1 MTTENKY
8 HSRVGDDNI
17 YQAQEGEYLIVSD
30 IPPSRAHLHEGLGIY
45 ELGFKGLSVSLYHSV
60 LNLLVYSLLTLTW
73 IYLWFPTFASFSS
86 LLGAPTPSP
95 G

>member
-45 ELGFKGLSVSLYHSV
+45 ELRLNRFFRFLSTTVFVNAHLDLFVVPYFRELLFSPWLPHPLARVS
-60 LNLLVYSLLTLTW
+60 
-73 IYLWFPTFASFSS
+73 
-86 LLGAPTPSP
+86 
-95 G
+95 

>member
-45 ELGFKGLSVSLYHSV
+45 ELGLIGLSVSLYLDSIVPSLSLSGQPRIKPSV
-60 LNLLVYSLLTLTW
+60 ICQTL
-73 IYLWFPTFASFSS
+73 SVFS
-86 LLGAPTPSP
+86 
-95 G
+95 